1 MNRTLIFSAAVAL
14 TSCSIQVD
22 SQYGL
27 RLGSPAVRSH
37 NAPHEADANP
47 EALAVESSPSP
58 LAPWSEAHNPWATD
72 DAPISMAIDAPI
84 GSDAGVDHE
93 AIHNGITEAQGK
105 ELIQSPGEHVDAG
118 TQISSAQNSIPYW
131 LEVTLGILGV
141 LVGFGLIILGGIG
154 AFLSV
159 FAMGWGEVAVGV
171 IGLLISLVVLVGGW
185 LLVRYLQNNVLVFN
199 AGDMFSGGGRLM
211 NVILGTA
218 AIVLAI
224 LLSM

>member
-1 MNRTLIFSAAVAL
+1 MKNLILLAATVAL
-14 TSCSIQVD
+14 SSCSIQID

-27 RLGSPAVRSH
+27 RLGPPAVRSH
-37 NAPHEADANP
+37 DAPQEADAKH
-47 EALAVESSPSP
+47 EALAAESSPSP
-58 LAPWSEAHNPWATD
+58 RTQVSEAPNPWATD
-72 DAPISMAIDAPI
+72 ETPMLVAIEAPL
-84 GSDAGVDHE
+84 GSNVGVDHE
-93 AIHNGITEAQGK
+93 AIHNSITEAQGK

-118 TQISSAQNSIPYW
+118 TQTSSAQKSIPYW
-131 LEVTLGILGV
+131 LEVTLGILSV

-171 IGLLISLVVLVGGW
+171 IGLLISLVALVGGW

>member
-1 MNRTLIFSAAVAL
+1 MKNLILLAATVAL
-14 TSCSIQVD
+14 ASCSIQVD

-27 RLGSPAVRSH
+27 RLGPPAVRSH
-37 NAPHEADANP
+37 DAPQEADANP
-47 EALAVESSPSP
+47 EALAAESSTSP
-58 LAPWSEAHNPWATD
+58 LAPWNEAPNPWASD
-72 DAPISMAIDAPI
+72 DAPMSMAMDAPI

-93 AIHNGITEAQGK
+93 ASYNGITETQGA
-105 ELIQSPGEHVDAG
+105 EQILSPAEQADAG
-118 TQISSAQNSIPYW
+118 TQTTSVQKSIPYW
-131 LEVTLGILGV
+131 LEVTLGILGL

-154 AFLSV
+154 AFFSV

-199 AGDMFSGGGRLM
+199 AGDLFSGGGRLM

>member
-27 RLGSPAVRSH
+27 RLGPPAVRSH
-37 NAPHEADANP
+37 DAPQEADAKH
-47 EALAVESSPSP
+47 EALAAESLPSP
-58 LAPWSEAHNPWATD
+58 LAPWSEAPNTWATD
-72 DAPISMAIDAPI
+72 DAPMSVAFEAPM

-93 AIHNGITEAQGK
+93 ASYNGITEAQGA
-105 ELIQSPGEHVDAG
+105 EQSQSPTEQVDAG
-118 TQISSAQNSIPYW
+118 TQHSSAQNSIPYW

>member
-1 MNRTLIFSAAVAL
+1 MKNLILLAATVAL
-14 TSCSIQVD
+14 SSCSIQID

-27 RLGSPAVRSH
+27 RLGPPAVRSH
-37 NAPHEADANP
+37 DAPQEADAKH
-47 EALAVESSPSP
+47 EALAAESSPSP
-58 LAPWSEAHNPWATD
+58 LAPWSEAPNPWASDETPMLV
-72 DAPISMAIDAPI
+72 AFEAPI
-84 GSDAGVDHE
+84 GSDAGVDQE
-93 AIHNGITEAQGK
+93 AIHDGITEAQGA
-105 ELIQSPGEHVDAG
+105 EQSQSPTEHVDAG
-118 TQISSAQNSIPYW
+118 TQAPSAQKSIPYW
-131 LEVTLGILGV
+131 LEVTLGILGL
-141 LVGFGLIILGGIG
+141 LVGFGLIVLGGIG
-154 AFLSV
+154 VFLSV
-159 FAMGWGEVAVGV
+159 FAMLWGEVGAGL

>member
-14 TSCSIQVD
+14 SSCSIQID

-27 RLGSPAVRSH
+27 RLGPPAVRSH
-37 NAPHEADANP
+37 DAPQEADAKH
-47 EALAVESSPSP
+47 EALAAESSPSP
-58 LAPWSEAHNPWATD
+58 RTQVSEAPNPWASDETPMLV
-72 DAPISMAIDAPI
+72 AFEAPI

-93 AIHNGITEAQGK
+93 ASHNGITEAQGA
-105 ELIQSPGEHVDAG
+105 EQILSPAEHVDAG
-118 TQISSAQNSIPYW
+118 TQTTSVQKSIPYW

-159 FAMGWGEVAVGV
+159 FAMGWGDVAVGV